1 MTNDEIIKKLEEL
14 IGILVLMKGKAIY
27 SMYRNTLAEISDEI
41 VHLVRQ
47 MKFYQGHRDI
57 F

>member
-14 IGILVLMKGKAIY
+14 IGILELMKVKAIY
-27 SMYRNTLAEISDEI
+27 SMYRNTLAEISNEI
-41 VHLVRQ
+41 VYLVRQ

>member
-14 IGILVLMKGKAIY
+14 IGILELMKGKAIY
-27 SMYRNTLAEISDEI
+27 SMYRNTLTEISNEI
-41 VHLVRQ
+41 VYLVRQ

>member
-14 IGILVLMKGKAIY
+14 IGILELMKGKVIY
-27 SMYRNTLAEISDEI
+27 SMYRNTLAEISNEI
-41 VHLVRQ
+41 VYLVRQ

>member
-14 IGILVLMKGKAIY
+14 IGILELMKVKAIY